1 MASNRNG
8 IQVVICGRGGQGV
21 LFLTRVL
28 DEAALDDGKN
38 VISSETHG
46 MAMRGGSVVSH
57 IRIGSF
63 ASPLIRS
70 GQGDIILALSDSE
83 VERNMHLLKKTGGQI
98 YVNSDALRAGSIDA
112 TAIAHELGALVVS
125 NLVLLGFACAHK
137 EFPFGF
143 AAVKK
148 VLKRI
153 SSPRVLDINLRALT
167 EGYKRAKSQP

>member
-1 MASNRNG
+1 
-8 IQVVICGRGGQGV
+8 
-21 LFLTRVL
+21 
-28 DEAALDDGKN
+28 
-38 VISSETHG
+38 
-46 MAMRGGSVVSH
+46 
-57 IRIGSF
+57 
-63 ASPLIRS
+63 
-70 GQGDIILALSDSE
+70 
-83 VERNMHLLKKTGGQI
+83 LKKTGAQI
-98 YVNSDALRAGSIDA
+98 YVNSAAIRAGSIDA

-125 NLVLLGFACAHK
+125 NLVMLGFACAHK